1 MTINKKNQ
9 KNRKFNTQ
17 LLINEKKI
25 QGQYKNKIQDRINNN
40 QYINWRETKSI
51 MCDTAAEV
59 LGFQRKNYKGLTI
72 GNNPIIEQL
81 SRIQKDYRIKIK
93 NSSNI
98 EEVKKLR
105 NIRNQTLKRMKNEIR
120 KNNEKEIEDIEKL
133 IQMITNLDPC
143 LKQ

>member
-40 QYINWRETKSI
+40 QDINWRETKSI

-59 LGFQRKNYKGLTI
+59 LGFQRKKYMGQTI
-72 GNNPIIEQL
+72 ENNPMIEQL
-81 SRIQKDYRIKIK
+81 SRTQKEYRIKIE
-93 NSSNI
+93 NSSNV
-98 EEVKKLR
+98 EEVKDFV
-105 NIRNQTLKRMKNEIR
+105 I
-120 KNNEKEIEDIEKL
+120 
-133 IQMITNLDPC
+133 
-143 LKQ
+143 